1 MVDWSNPVGRCPRC
15 LNGIAT
21 TDAESGEAFCSGCG
35 LVLAERIVARDSEM
49 RLPAHEGKQDNSR
62 TGSPTTVTMHDMGLY
77 TIIGRADKDASG
89 KPLST
94 PMKGAIKRLRTWDAR
109 SQTQKYESIALQR
122 ALIEMNGLK
131 DKLVVSDAVFERA
144 AYLFRKAYDMGMA
157 RGHTLGVI
165 VTSAMYAA
173 CKESCTIR
181 NLKDVARASN
191 MKRREVSKNYRR
203 IVVEMGLK
211 IPVTNP
217 VKYVSR
223 IASRLGLP
231 EATSRQAIATLNKA
245 REKGDLS
252 GKNPMGL
259 AAAALYMSCA
269 KTNNRRTLCGMAD
282 ASGISNVSVRHSVQ
296 FLTGLLCTDSAAA

>member
-1 MVDWSNPVGRCPRC
+1 
-15 LNGIAT
+15 
-21 TDAESGEAFCSGCG
+21 
-35 LVLAERIVARDSEM
+35 
-49 RLPAHEGKQDNSR
+49 
-62 TGSPTTVTMHDMGLY
+62 MHDMGLY